1 MEAERC
7 RHELLVEQCAD
18 CRPAPAV
25 DPLSD
30 PAERPHR
37 AVWFEA
43 RYGGTCC
50 ECGDRFDAGDAIRS
64 VGMGEYE
71 CANCGGAPL

>member
-1 MEAERC
+1 MEADRC

-18 CRPAPAV
+18 CRPAPAP
-25 DPLSD
+25 DPFD
-30 PAERPHR
+30 EPAERPGR

-50 ECGDRFDAGDAIRS
+50 ECGDRFDPGDTIRAAG
-64 VGMGEYE
+64 GGEYE
-71 CANCGGAPL
+71 CADCGGAP